1 MHNTRKYGENGRR
14 AWGDRMRSLYEPGYG
29 DLEELSQLD
38 GSPLADWTNPTLHV
52 RYELLPQTAKL
63 RSQLLLSQC
72 HVLPIDLQIPAWRK
86 GLPYTLVPAGLEH
99 IDQLVTVFCGQ
110 LDLVALLLL
119 ESDDDSARDIPLDVN
134 LNMSRFHD
142 CQHSTP
148 LSVESPPRVASMP
161 PICAKDGSGTCYD
174 SIY

>member
-1 MHNTRKYGENGRR
+1 MIRVLPDRK
-14 AWGDRMRSLYEPGYG
+14 MSLYEPGYR
-29 DLEELSQLD
+29 DLEKLAQLD
-38 GSPLADWTNPTLHV
+38 RCLLADWTNPTLHI
-52 RYELLPQTAKL
+52 RYELLRQTAKL
-63 RSQLLLSQC
+63 CSQLLLSQS
-72 HVLPIDLQIPAWRK
+72 HVLPIDLQTPAWRK

-148 LSVESPPRVASMP
+148 QSVESPPRVASMP